1 MLLDYAGGA
10 AALHA
15 RNRTIIASMPLE
27 IVTMKQMFLI
37 SLFVLLSS
45 CGESKDTADEQVPAP
60 APSTMDEY
68 VVPEPSASY
77 AEAHAAAVSAIDE
90 ATSLGHAWSTSDVL
104 LKEGATAA
112 AEGNE
117 DLAIQL
123 TDEARIQA
131 DLSIQQAEFE
141 KGAWS
146 ERVLSD

>member
-1 MLLDYAGGA
+1 
-10 AALHA
+10 
-15 RNRTIIASMPLE
+15 MPLE

-45 CGESKDTADEQVPAP
+45 CGESKVTADEQVSAP
-60 APSTMDEY
+60 AKPSTMDEY
-68 VVPEPSASY
+68 VTPAPSASY

-90 ATSLGHAWSTSDVL
+90 AAALGHAWSTSDVL
-104 LKEGATAA
+104 LKEGAAAA

>member
-1 MLLDYAGGA
+1 
-10 AALHA
+10 
-15 RNRTIIASMPLE
+15 
-27 IVTMKQMFLI
+27 
-37 SLFVLLSS
+37 
-45 CGESKDTADEQVPAP
+45 
-60 APSTMDEY
+60 MDEY
-68 VVPEPSASY
+68 VTPAPSASY

-90 ATSLGHAWSTSDVL
+90 ATALGHAWSTSDVL
-104 LKEGATAA
+104 LKEGAAAA